1 MGERLVAK
9 IIRGIEQAHKCLCR
23 RVPPESTDTHTHAL
37 TSQPREGEKA
47 WVRQGQNKYL
57 RYLNCILFYT

>member
-23 RVPPESTDTHTHAL
+23 RVPPESTDTHTHTCPDLPA
-37 TSQPREGEKA
+37 QGGREGLGKA
-47 WVRQGQNKYL
+47 RTK
-57 RYLNCILFYT
+57 